1 MMRRLIPALFL
12 SLFALTAWAQQATP
26 ANPVQIVPPGSA
38 VPTFSVF
45 QTLFSLLLVLAIL
58 GGLAWFLKKFGPR
71 HQSGGAGLKVVGHLN
86 IGGRERVMVI
96 EVGDQ
101 WIVVG
106 AAPGRVNAL
115 ATMPKG
121 EGAAMLSPHE
131 PSSPNFADWL
141 KKTIDRRNGKQE

>member
-1 MMRRLIPALFL
+1 MTRRLITAVSLQ
-12 SLFALTAWAQQATP
+12 LFALTAWAQQATP

-45 QTLFSLLLVLAIL
+45 QTLFSLILVLAL
-58 GGLAWFLKKFGPR
+58 LAGLAWFLKKFGPR
-71 HQSGGAGLKVVGHLN
+71 HQGGGAGLKVVGHLN
-86 IGGRERVMVI
+86 IGGRERILVV

-121 EGAAMLSPHE
+121 EGAAMLNPHE
-131 PSSPNFADWL
+131 QASPNFGEWL
-141 KKTIDRRNGKQE
+141 KKTIDRRNAN

>member
-1 MMRRLIPALFL
+1 MTGRLFAAACL
-12 SLFALTAWAQQATP
+12 SLCALTAWAQQATP

-45 QTLFSLLLVLAIL
+45 QTLFSLIVVLAVL
-58 GGLAWFLKKFGPR
+58 AGLAWFLKKFGPR
-71 HQSGGAGLKVVGHLN
+71 QPAGGAGLRVVGQLN
-86 IGGRERVMVI
+86 IGGRERILVV

-121 EGAAMLSPHE
+121 EGAALLAPHE
-131 PSSPNFADWL
+131 QASPNFSEWL
-141 KKTIDRRNGKQE
+141 KQTIERRNAK

>member
-1 MMRRLIPALFL
+1 MTRRLITAVSLFL
-12 SLFALTAWAQQATP
+12 WAPLVWAQQATP

-45 QTLFSLLLVLAIL
+45 QTLFSLLLVLAL
-58 GGLAWFLKKFGPR
+58 LAGLAWFLKKFGPR
-71 HQSGGAGLKVVGHLN
+71 HQGGGVAMKVVGHLN
-86 IGGRERVMVI
+86 IGGRERIVVVEI
-96 EVGDQ
+96 GDQ

-121 EGAAMLSPHE
+121 EGSLTPVEEHKG
-131 PSSPNFADWL
+131 NFSDWL
-141 KKTIDRRNGKQE
+141 KQTIERRNAQ